1 MAERRL
7 IPVTGRMV
15 LKNARS
21 LNFADPNTMVI
32 FIFAFKFSLKE
43 R

>member
-1 MAERRL
+1 MAEIRL
-7 IPVTGRMV
+7 VPLMGRMV

-21 LNFADPNTMVI
+21 LNFADPNITVI
-32 FIFAFKFSLKE
+32 IIFASKSSLKE